1 MSCRVGCRASFRP
14 NTLPGR
20 SGPCRRRRPCRRRS
34 PRSRARSSFAGAVR
48 VDQLVRHLHG
58 EGVQLLGPVQ
68 RQGQDMVGHFSSS
81 PEEVFNEFRSIKPHA
96 IRYAIAASNIKRFSS
111 AMLNGIMRTI
121 ALIVHPAK
129 NMDEIPIDQA
139 LQELHSTLED
149 LLRQCRTPPPAANHS
164 GISCRHYW
172 NPTARTFTYHTHVV
186 VPDILSTKIE
196 MLSHL
201 FFNAYTLQQHGWYS
215 QFVSGTMTSLPI
227 TTAVAGQHQL
237 GQGYFDFG
245 VGALRRYHL
254 LFSKI
259 DVDPLTRAVVLRSVP
274 AQMPVLKP
282 SRQVFILP
290 PTGDIF

>member
-1 MSCRVGCRASFRP
+1 
-14 NTLPGR
+14 
-20 SGPCRRRRPCRRRS
+20 
-34 PRSRARSSFAGAVR
+34 
-48 VDQLVRHLHG
+48 
-58 EGVQLLGPVQ
+58 
-68 RQGQDMVGHFSSS
+68 
-81 PEEVFNEFRSIKPHA
+81 
-96 IRYAIAASNIKRFSS
+96 
-111 AMLNGIMRTI
+111 MLNGIMRTF

-282 SRQVFILP
+282 SRQVFIVP
-290 PTGDIF
+290 PTGDIFSIDHAGLHWHHICTTTGVRLLPGVLDRWLMNALRATGFDGRERATYIAEAEAFARFVRALEQ